1 MKTLLLVQSNIG
13 KGHHAR
19 VDAFADYINDKLVIT
34 KPFTGDGKD
43 TEFFDM
49 HNNDIFLQ
57 YLEYNPDVIITE
69 GFPFGRHGWHPRFNP
84 KMKHGGIVD
93 ILQNAK
99 EQSKKIYSLER
110 DIPYVH
116 PKDSSFHAEILNE
129 YYNSVIFHTDN
140 SFIDPK
146 QFFHNPIIDV
156 PFISTNGYVTKPFD
170 YNTNRNGVLVSSGD
184 WYPQT
189 EHIYNT
195 AIELKKRIG
204 GTWTFIIGDK
214 TSNEMIDKLKKEK
227 VNIVSRPDVNGYRVL
242 LASHEVSISQFGAMS
257 FIDINITKTPAV
269 MIPNPLPKANTS
281 IYDEEG
287 NEINQEEWFRAERYS
302 RFGGGI
308 ILNYETICAD
318 TMNGC
323 IDLCRTLKPKKL
335 NMNGSEFVKTLF
347 NNGESDV

>member
-1 MKTLLLVQSNIG
+1 MNI
-13 KGHHAR
+13 
-19 VDAFADYINDKLVIT
+19 
-34 KPFTGDGKD
+34 
-43 TEFFDM
+43 
-49 HNNDIFLQ
+49 
-57 YLEYNPDVIITE
+57 II
-69 GFPFGRHGWHPRFNP
+69 
-84 KMKHGGIVD
+84 V
-93 ILQNAK
+93 
-99 EQSKKIYSLER
+99 
-110 DIPYVH
+110 
-116 PKDSSFHAEILNE
+116 
-129 YYNSVIFHTDN
+129 
-140 SFIDPK
+140 
-146 QFFHNPIIDV
+146 
-156 PFISTNGYVTKPFD
+156 
-170 YNTNRNGVLVSSGD
+170 
-184 WYPQT
+184 
-189 EHIYNT
+189 YNT

-227 VNIVSRPDVNGYRVL
+227 VNIVPRPDVNGYRVL